1 MNRRT
6 SSYVASSLIITAL
19 LLFAFCELGFCRVEK
34 SLFMGR
40 IRDLPDPT
48 QNGVELES
56 LARFAVEE
64 HNKKENSLLKF
75 GRLVKT
81 REQVVAGKMY
91 YFTLEANDA
100 AAGKT
105 KVYEAK
111 VWVKPWMNFKQ
122 LQEFKVSDEQNA

>member
-1 MNRRT
+1 M
-6 SSYVASSLIITAL
+6 
-19 LLFAFCELGFCRVEK
+19 
-34 SLFMGR
+34 
-40 IRDLPDPT
+40 
-48 QNGVELES
+48 Q
-56 LARFAVEE
+56 
-64 HNKKENSLLKF
+64 NSLLKF

-100 AAGKT
+100 AAAKT
-105 KVYEAK
+105 KLYEAK